1 MLSRSWAA
9 LAVLTLACAANT
21 PPRPGDY
28 LDDDSMIRR
37 GRVALADAPA
47 TRACADSAAEQ
58 PEVDGALARRASDQR
73 CSAVRIRS
81 ATLLAV
87 ALASAST

>member
-37 GRVALADAPA
+37 GKIALADDPGSAA
-47 TRACADSAAEQ
+47 TRVARLDLEAREQ
-58 PEVDGALARRASDQR
+58 
-73 CSAVRIRS
+73 
-81 ATLLAV
+81 
-87 ALASAST
+87 